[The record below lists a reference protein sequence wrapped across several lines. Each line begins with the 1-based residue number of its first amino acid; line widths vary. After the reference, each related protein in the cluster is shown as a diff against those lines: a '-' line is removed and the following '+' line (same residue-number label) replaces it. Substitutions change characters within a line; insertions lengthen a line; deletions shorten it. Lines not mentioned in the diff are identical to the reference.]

1 MSKFLNL
8 VIKGEPCVICGKCGR
23 KKYSSLCTCHKISN
37 NRVNIIPS
45 KKEDKN
51 EHTK

>member
-1 MSKFLNL
+1 MTL
-8 VIKGEPCVICGKCGR
+8 VIRGEPCVICYKCGR
-23 KKYSSLCTCHKISN
+23 KKYSSLCTCHKLKN
-37 NRVNIIPS
+37 NRVIHTE